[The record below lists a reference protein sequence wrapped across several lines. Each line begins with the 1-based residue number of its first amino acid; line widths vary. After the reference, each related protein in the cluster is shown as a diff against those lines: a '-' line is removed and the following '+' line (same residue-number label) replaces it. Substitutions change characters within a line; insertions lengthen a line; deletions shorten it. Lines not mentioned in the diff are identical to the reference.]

1 MPSEQDFPLYTTD
14 PTTGELVPVGN
25 GQPAFIYNAEQRC
38 FIVHPA
44 LFYEGDA
51 QEAVLR
57 DMNEN
62 SENT

>member
-1 MPSEQDFPLYTTD
+1 MRDLQALHLE
-14 PTTGELVPVGN
+14 N
-25 GQPAFIYNAEQRC
+25 GQSALKYNTEQHC
-38 FIVHPA
+38 FIIHPA